1 MSPLDLTGSDALESA
16 AAVLAVPPTSTTEL
30 KRTANAVA
38 VAVEILRVR
47 TVTDTPTVRKGPRVT
62 RDERKKSWGAAR
74 IAEQCTPLT
83 TGRTFR
89 APGRLRAPARA
100 RSRGLRIGRGTRGAL
115 IPYSISHDWAPLFD
129 ESILRDAKT
138 FLHFPAGKRD
148 AIGPISPG
156 FLGSSVRNVL
166 RTHEGFRETVNGSE
180 AAASHRKSVSDE
192 AQNS

>member
-1 MSPLDLTGSDALESA
+1 DP
-16 AAVLAVPPTSTTEL
+16 
-30 KRTANAVA
+30 
-38 VAVEILRVR
+38 
-47 TVTDTPTVRKGPRVT
+47 
-62 RDERKKSWGAAR
+62 
-74 IAEQCTPLT
+74 
-83 TGRTFR
+83 
-89 APGRLRAPARA
+89 APGRHHAHRPTQPQTISLGRPPAPTETPR
-100 RSRGLRIGRGTRGAL
+100 L